1 MSQST
6 DSRQLSLF
14 DNRLQLELE
23 RLAPFGHR
31 NRPLE
36 GILPTGSVTMDAAMG
51 VGGLPR
57 GRMIE
62 LYGPPAVGKT
72 TLGLQAIAAAQRQG
86 ETAALIDAEH
96 AYDPSYAE
104 QVGVDTESLLVA
116 AAGDGQQA
124 FRIMEKLAASKAV
137 DIILVDSLAAMLTPE
152 EREAAIGEAN
162 PFSQC
167 EMIASGLRRLARVLA
182 SSPACV
188 LFLNQI
194 RAYKGY
200 GYTETSAGG
209 WSLKLHAAV
218 RADVRERHELR
229 GGKRLAVRVVK
240 NQLAATAQHEFDFA
254 AGIGAVPESELIDM
268 GMDTGVVSV
277 TPRGLVFE
285 GEVLGRN
292 RESAIARI
300 AGHFTLM
307 AELRAAVRAALGLPQ
322 PKTVGRAGL
331 ERVQRRA
338 TGS

>member
-1 MSQST
+1 MSQT
-6 DSRQLSLF
+6 NIPGQLSLF
-14 DNRLQLELE
+14 DSRLQFELE
-23 RLAPFGHR
+23 RLAPFGRR
-31 NRPLE
+31 NRPLD

-62 LYGPPAVGKT
+62 LFGPPAVGKT

-86 ETAALIDAEH
+86 ETAVLIDAEH

-104 QVGVDTESLLVA
+104 RVGVDTESLLVA
-116 AAGDGQQA
+116 SADDGQQA
-124 FRIMEKLAASKAV
+124 FRIIEKLTASKAV
-137 DIILVDSLAAMLTPE
+137 DIILVDSLAAMLPPE
-152 EREAAIGEAN
+152 ERESSIGDTN
-162 PFSQC
+162 PFAQS

-194 RAYKGY
+194 RSYKGY

-209 WSLKLHAAV
+209 WSLKMHAAV
-218 RADVRERHELR
+218 RADLRERRELR
-229 GGKRLAVRVVK
+229 GGKRLSVRVIK
-240 NQLAATAQHEFDFA
+240 NQFAASEQWEFDFA
-254 AGIGAVPESELIDM
+254 GGVGALPEAELIDR
-268 GMDTGVVSV
+268 GMDTGVVSI
-277 TPRGLVFE
+277 TPRGLLFE

-322 PKTVGRAGL
+322 TKPVGRAGL
-331 ERVQRRA
+331 ELAPHRA